1 MRVLITGTSSGIGL
15 ATSVELARSG
25 HTVFATMR
33 DPARAPQLGQI
44 VEEERLAVSIL
55 PMDVDSDKSVSDT
68 MSEIHKNGGVP
79 DVLINNAGVER
90 MGSIE
95 ELPMEAFRSVMETNY
110 FGALRC
116 IQAVVPLMRQ
126 RRSGCIVNVTSV
138 AGKIALSPMAPYTAS
153 KWALEALS
161 EVLAQELKPHN
172 IRVAIVQPGIID
184 TAMARRVGEPSAGS
198 LYPHANRIAGLFQAS
213 LAGPRPPSIVA
224 QKIREIIENGT
235 WSLRHPAGPDA
246 EPFLGWRASMTD
258 DGWIDWGALEDEEW
272 YKRVEQDFGLD
283 AHPSKARAATASGR
297 DAGHQGPVS

>member
-15 ATSVELARSG
+15 ATAVELGRSG

-33 DPARAPQLGQI
+33 DPRRAPQLGQI
-44 VEEERLAVSIL
+44 VEEMRLSVSISI
-55 PMDVDSDKSVSDT
+55 MDVDSDESVSNVIG
-68 MSEIHKNGGVP
+68 EIHNQGGAL

-110 FGALRC
+110 FGTLRC

-126 RRSGCIVNVTSV
+126 KRSGCIINVTSV

-153 KWALEALS
+153 RFALEALS

-184 TAMARRVGEPSAGS
+184 TSMARRVAEPSAAS
-198 LYPHANRIAGLFQAS
+198 LYPQANRIAGLFQAS
-213 LAGPRPPSIVA
+213 LASPRPPSIVA
-224 QKIREIIENGT
+224 QKIREIIETGT

-258 DGWIDWGALEDEEW
+258 DGWVDWGSLEDEEW
-272 YKRVEQDFGLD
+272 YKRVEQDFGID
-283 AHPSKARAATASGR
+283 ARPSKTRAPMANTNDVGAGKAS
-297 DAGHQGPVS
+297 